1 MRQHCCAT
9 MTSAVHL
16 DRYDCP
22 DALIV
27 YIAKFDE
34 YDAAF
39 ANLAFNAIYAS
50 CGTAIQE
57 SFLAISMD

>member
-1 MRQHCCAT
+1 